1 MPRAGRRP
9 TLDSMTTTRT
19 LHWPLIVGLAILALV
34 RPLTRIVSDQAGL
47 ELLPGVPILL
57 TIFVSAAWISI
68 VGFSRNESPLLTLLF
83 AGICYAIF
91 AMGLSGILS
100 PVLNGELQ
108 GPLANPIAIVRM
120 LLLNA
125 AWGLTA
131 GALAMLVQ
139 HLRNPRGRKQ
149 QEAATSAI

>member
-1 MPRAGRRP
+1 M
-9 TLDSMTTTRT
+9 MTTRT

-34 RPLTRIVSDQAGL
+34 RPLTRIVAEQAGT

-57 TIFVSAAWISI
+57 TILVSAAWISI
-68 VGFSRNESPLLTLLF
+68 VGFSRNESPLLTLSF
-83 AGICYAIF
+83 AGTAYAIF
-91 AMGLSGILS
+91 AIALSGILS

-108 GPLANPIAIVRM
+108 GPLANPIAIVPM

-125 AWGLTA
+125 AWGLAA

-139 HLRNPRGRKQ
+139 HLRSPRGREQ
-149 QEAATSAI
+149 QEATPPAT